1 MAQGINTPI
10 PDINTSWEN
19 YLGTRVEE
27 FIKFMFNKKAGCF
40 YYDQSNSRYIIFAS
54 EATRDEFLADS
65 TKTDLIL
72 GFFDAPSNYTAEI
85 NLISAN
91 YVPVLAG
98 ATGNYIEFTFDIKNK
113 SGQSVGEDVI
123 CTYTF
128 TQGANKKVVTQK
140 YRYGTKVRF
149 NVDDYLSAGTNLIA
163 INISGVTTIAA
174 TTVSVTYQVV
184 DLQLTD
190 SMDISRV
197 YSPTDSLEIPYTV
210 SGYGTK
216 IMEWIVDDMQLD
228 FIKSEDEINEV
239 STSRV
244 KYIPLDAFGPTR
256 NIHYVQF
263 RVYTVIN
270 GEKFYSETFY
280 RQFMVQTKGNDK
292 VLIAFAVKLPVGESV
307 DFIEGLTLKGIT
319 QYTPFNLQLAIF
331 NPTYAATTPIKV
343 LINDELNTT
352 LSMSNGTVASHSLII
367 TSYGDT
373 TIKFQS
379 PNSFVRLNAE
389 VEKSS
394 TTLEEITQ
402 GLSLDLQAI
411 GKSNASADY
420 NSWKYNDI
428 TTAFTNFDWTE
439 QSGWGNNRLNMR
451 AGAAITISHNPLA
464 SDVLST
470 GKTLEFEFST
480 SDVSNNDAVICSLL
494 LGTTGLL
501 ITASEASLTSAS
513 GAKVS
518 TKYKSGEN
526 IRLTFVINRRAGVIN
541 KCLVFL
547 YVNGILSG
555 ATNFPSNDNF
565 IVSGNSLQIKSS
577 AETSIELKALRFY
590 NTALSSN
597 QVLNNYMLYRDT
609 ADEMLQVY
617 MRNSIYEEGS
627 SDFSVDTLSGQLPVM
642 LITGNIPALEA
653 TTDKNLQIDVDVEYI
668 NLQDP
673 TRSFTLKNGA
683 LRPQGTSSMSYPKK
697 NFRLYTNKKD
707 NTILYN
713 AEGEVVSNRLYSF
726 KQDAQPVD
734 CWCMKAD
741 YAESSGTHNT
751 GVARIWN
758 DVLKNAVID
767 GEYKLRTQAQKA
779 AINNS
784 YPYDVRTTVDGFPIL
799 MFYRLDENSPYIFIG
814 KYNFNNDKSTE
825 SVFGFR
831 DIPGFDNSRMQ
842 CWELLNN
849 GHHLGLFNDTNNW
862 NTEWPDAFEG
872 RYPDGNTNTADLK
885 AFADW
890 MSAVSQSNFAT
901 EKWDHFNVHLMA
913 AYYVYIMRCGAVDQ
927 TVKNSMLT
935 SEDGEHW
942 YFINYDNDTIFGV
955 RNDGLLIYPP
965 TIDRQT
971 LDTSFSTTVY
981 AYAGHDSRLWNLLEA
996 DEEFMEIVREV
1007 DQALYIAGFSYNGVI
1022 NMFDVQQAEKWCE
1035 RIYNQDAEYKYIG
1048 PFTDRGV
1055 NNLFMLQG
1063 SRSAYRRWWVSERFA
1078 LLDSKYV
1085 TGEYKANSFE
1095 AKLAGAPIG
1104 LTFDVKAGADLNYGY
1119 GVNNVPIEYGVELEK
1134 GKSHTFTT
1142 QSVLNVGDPL
1152 RIYAAPYI
1160 EEINISSFA
1169 PYLAQIAIAPVY
1181 SERLGTKL
1189 KKLIMGNNSQNNN
1202 SLNELSG
1209 INQAET
1215 LTHLDITNFKGL
1227 TALDLSRN
1235 TLLET
1240 LNALGAGLTSVVLPK
1255 SAPIK
1260 NLWLPS
1266 TLQFLKLDSVVSNL
1280 PILTSSP
1287 TSASQGLYIEGNG
1300 LNITDVEI
1308 FNCPNFDSET
1318 FVKRWLNAKTVSD
1331 SLCKLVAE
1339 GIDWEDFTV
1348 STLIRIK
1355 RNFREIS
1362 LKGVIHVPEVTSE
1375 QVTILH
1381 ELFGNNCF
1389 SPQAELFISAPAGAY
1404 IIGPTVVNDITETQ
1418 FSYASFGA
1426 DVISSVWQLEGTTPT
1441 GVSFTKDGLLTVTD
1455 DFNTNTKITLK
1466 LTIITSDSQIINV
1479 TQIVAVKRRIYP
1491 YESSTNIVGE
1501 EVVSKIGEYAY
1512 DLQFNASVNEKD
1524 IITEWS
1530 ITQTTENPNLTITL
1544 SETSKLQ
1551 AKVIVSSASTE
1562 VTQHTF
1568 KVNVT
1573 IKKINNSTLFTKT
1586 LEVKIFMNVIGNII
1600 MTSAS
1605 NPNIISKLYNA
1616 GLCANPDIMTDV
1628 EAALVTD
1635 LSKSALGNSDLIGK
1649 FHEFVHFINVPP
1661 NKINAFYLS
1670 EITCPWTIINAP
1682 FNFSNKNYN
1691 RVIRFPNLEEIVGTD
1706 KTNWQYGIV
1715 QLNGA
1720 LKEFDAPKLRKAGNN
1735 AINFITTN
1743 IYGADSDGKTLRVLN
1758 LPKLEIVGNYGLSGI
1773 FSPTTE
1779 DGEVLSVILPSL
1791 RQIGYGAFS
1800 LNPEYQQNTNN
1811 FQLILELPNVRTWSC
1826 LSNTPPPGYSENE
1839 HLYSKLYRTSS
1850 KDYGCFIAKTRNN
1863 PLELRLPNLEIV
1875 EGTPSAGPFAQDNYP
1890 EYLLNSTIF
1899 KAPKLSVVDKS
1910 FFNASDYRTPYQS
1923 AFEFTES
1930 LDLPGITKLSHNST
1944 TANNGYNFGLS
1955 GCSELTSFMFE
1966 NAVTFDCFTFNNN
1979 VKISSIYFHKMPLFE
1994 FTGGEEVNKENIA
2007 SVFTNLG
2014 SEVPE
2019 GTQKIAYLPTTFEPS
2034 DTDEMFIE
2042 VLTDLG
2048 FTISQTL

>member
-113 SGQSVGEDVI
+113 SGQSIGEDVI

-216 IMEWIVDDMQLD
+216 IMEWVVDDMQLD

-343 LINDELNTT
+343 LINDELNAT
-352 LSMSNGTVASHSLII
+352 LSMSNGTVVNHSLII

-379 PNSFVRLNAE
+379 PNSFVGLKAE

-439 QSGWGNNRLNMR
+439 RSGWSNNRLNMR

-464 SDVLST
+464 SDALST

-494 LGTTGLL
+494 SGATGLL

-555 ATNFPSNDNF
+555 AANFPSNDNF

-577 AETSIELKALRFY
+577 AEASVELKALRFY

-707 NTILYN
+707 TTILYN
-713 AEGEVVSNRLYSF
+713 AEGEVISNRLYSF

-779 AINNS
+779 AISNS

-862 NTEWPDAFEG
+862 NIEWPDAFEG

-890 MSAVSQSNFAT
+890 MSTVSQSNFAT

-1022 NMFDVQQAEKWCE
+1022 NMFDIQQAGKWCE
-1035 RIYNQDAEYKYIG
+1035 RIYNQDAEYKYIS

-1104 LTFDVKAGADLNYGY
+1104 LTFDIKAGADLNYGY
-1119 GVNNVPIEYGVELEK
+1119 GVNNVPIEYGIELEK
-1134 GKSHTFTT
+1134 GESHTFTT

-1189 KKLIMGNNSQNNN
+1189 KKLIMGNSSQNNN

-1209 INQAET
+1209 INQAEA
-1215 LTHLDITNFKGL
+1215 LTHLDITNLKGL

-1255 SAPIK
+1255 SAPLK

-1308 FNCPNFDSET
+1308 LNCPNFDSGT
-1318 FVKRWLNAKTVSD
+1318 FVKRWLNAKTASD
-1331 SLCKLVAE
+1331 SSCKLVAE

-1426 DVISSVWQLEGTTPT
+1426 DVISSAWQLEGTAPT
-1441 GVSFTKDGLLTVTD
+1441 GVTFTKDGLLTVTSNLSV
-1455 DFNTNTKITLK
+1455 NTEITLK
-1466 LTIITSDSQIINV
+1466 LTLITSDAQIITV
-1479 TQIVAVKRRIYP
+1479 TQAVEVKRRTYP
-1491 YESSTNIVGE
+1491 TTSTTNIVGE
-1501 EVVSKIGEYAY
+1501 TIISKVGEYIY
-1512 DLQFNASVNEKD
+1512 DLQFTRVSVDEKD
-1524 IITEWS
+1524 IMTEWS
-1530 ITQTTENPNLTITL
+1530 ITQTTENPNLAITIL
-1544 SETSKLQ
+1544 ETSKLQ
-1551 AKVIVSSASTE
+1551 AKVVVSSVTTE
-1562 VTQHTF
+1562 VIQHTL
-1568 KVNVT
+1568 NVQVI
-1573 IKKINNSTLFTKT
+1573 IKRIDNSTIFTKT
-1586 LEVKIFMNVIGNII
+1586 LAVKIFVNVLGNII
-1600 MTSAS
+1600 MTSSS
-1605 NPNIISKLYNA
+1605 NPSIIRELYKA
-1616 GLCANPDIMTDV
+1616 GLCASPDIMTDV

-1635 LSKSALGNSDLIGK
+1635 LSSLYLKGT
-1649 FHEFVHFINVPP
+1649 FHEFVHFINVLPD
-1661 NKINAFYLS
+1661 KINTTYIN
-1670 EITCPWTIINAP
+1670 EITCPWKSLGP
-1682 FNFSNKNYN
+1682 QN
-1691 RVIRFPNLEEIVGTD
+1691 RFYFQYTNNVVLRFPNLEEIQDYTSSIAETSFVLT
-1706 KTNWQYGIV
+1706 
-1715 QLNGA
+1715 LGA
-1720 LKEFDAPKLRKAGNN
+1720 KLIELDMPKLRSVG
-1735 AINFITTN
+1735 INGISFIYSTS
-1743 IYGADSDGKTLRVLN
+1743 SDYYKKLRILN
-1758 LPKLEIVGNYGLSGI
+1758 LPKLEVAGANSLCGMY
-1773 FSPTTE
+1773 SPSTE
-1779 DGEVLSVILPSL
+1779 DGEILPVVLPSI
-1791 RQIGYGAFS
+1791 RQLSYRAFGGWY
-1800 LNPEYQQNTNN
+1800 NYTITNDSIYP
-1811 FQLILELPNVRTWSC
+1811 LIIEMPNVRVWSGM
-1826 LSNTPPPGYSENE
+1826 TPIPPAGYSENE
-1839 HLYSKLYRTSS
+1839 VLFSYINEAFSYGTSTQAYMQGHFHS
-1850 KDYGCFIAKTRNN
+1850 RMKKY
-1863 PLELRLPNLEIV
+1863 PLEIRVPKLEIA
-1875 EGTPSAGPFAQDNYP
+1875 EGYLSAGPFTDDSN
-1890 EYLLNSTIF
+1890 NSAYFLQPLIF
-1899 KAPKLSVVDKS
+1899 KAPLLTIIDKA
-1910 FFNASDYRTPYQS
+1910 FFTTMLTSS
-1923 AFEFTES
+1923 AFKFTES
-1930 LDLPGITKLSHNST
+1930 LDLPSLTKLSYNST
-1944 TANNGYNFGLS
+1944 YKNVKGFGLS
-1955 GCSELTSFMFE
+1955 GCSELTSFVFE

-2034 DTDEMFIE
+2034 DTDELFIE